1 MDRIKSV
8 IKVSIVGVLTN
19 FVLVGFKAFVGFVS
33 GSISIISDALNNLS
47 DAASSIV
54 TIAGMLLAGKRPDKN
69 HPFGYGKIEHISS
82 LVIGA
87 IIVATGIS
95 TLTEAVAKIAEP
107 VVAEFSIPMIVI
119 LTAGI
124 LIKLWLGL
132 YTKRSGKRLKSEAL
146 TASGKDAL
154 FDVLISTSTLVGA
167 LISVFF
173 HVSIDGWLG
182 LFISAL
188 IIKTGVETV
197 LTSFHHLIGERA
209 DGELTASLK
218 KAISHNKEV
227 LGVYDLT
234 LHHYGPEKIIGSVH
248 IEVADKTTA
257 QEIHLLTRKIE
268 GEIFEKFGIIL
279 TIGIYASNTNDSRYA
294 QIKKTIEK
302 IVRDD
307 RQILQMHGF
316 YVDEKK
322 KLISCDLVFSFEEK
336 NVEEKIKKIA
346 KEVGAKHPGYKV
358 SIVPDTDYSD

>member
-1 MDRIKSV
+1 MNRIKDV

-19 FVLVGFKAFVGFVS
+19 FVLVGFKAFVGFIS

-54 TIAGMLLAGKRPDKN
+54 TIAGILLAGRRPDKN

-95 TLTEAVAKIAEP
+95 TLTEAVAKIVEP
-107 VVAEFSIPMIVI
+107 VVAEFSVPMIVI
-119 LTAGI
+119 LTGSI
-124 LIKLWLGL
+124 LIKLGLGL
-132 YTKRSGKRLKSEAL
+132 YTKKSGKKLKSEAL
-146 TASGKDAL
+146 VASGKDAL

-197 LTSFHHLIGERA
+197 LSSFHHLIGERA
-209 DGELTASLK
+209 DSELTASLK
-218 KAISHNKEV
+218 KAIARNKEV

-248 IEVADKTTA
+248 IEVADKMTA

-268 GEIFEKFGIIL
+268 GDIFEKFGIIL

-294 QIKKTIEK
+294 RIKRTIEEV
-302 IVRDD
+302 IRG
-307 RQILQMHGF
+307 REHILQMHGF

-322 KLISCDLVFSFEEK
+322 KLISCDLVFSFDEKEVDRVAEE
-336 NVEEKIKKIA
+336 IA
-346 KEVGAKHPGYKV
+346 KEIMAQHPGYKV
-358 SIVPDTDYSD
+358 NIVPDTDFSD